1 MLRRV
6 FAVTAVS
13 AALVIAPVG
22 AAYASSTKLPSTN
35 TAHRCVAH
43 TTGLCGWTHRQKPV
57 NKWETAQC
65 KDSSL
70 SYSAHSSG
78 TCSYHHGVRYWF
90 K

>member
-1 MLRRV
+1 LLRRA
-6 FAVTAVS
+6 FAALAVS
-13 AALVIAPVG
+13 VGLVVAPAT
-22 AAYASSTKLPSTN
+22 AAYASTALPYTN

-43 TTGLCGWTHRQKPV
+43 TTGLCGWSHRQKPA

-65 KDSSL
+65 KDHSL